1 VEKKVSII
9 INKIDGGPQKWV
21 GQKPDT
27 EASGK
32 ELIRELLYVF
42 FRYVQINCIKSK
54 AKLYFLVNFNRNLA
68 NSYLFLKE

>member
-1 VEKKVSII
+1 MEKKVSII

-42 FRYVQINCIKSK
+42 FRYVKRSIVEHIEGNKN
-54 AKLYFLVNFNRNLA
+54 YFLYTEDHVFWIWN
-68 NSYLFLKE
+68 